1 MTNILNV
8 YMDDIEVI
16 SDETPQS
23 FDKLK
28 KGVLSDDSEI
38 RQRSFSKLACFEYT
52 EEIKNIFNRGLLD
65 SDELIRS
72 DCIEFLAEFDLLDNL
87 EKICELLDDPSHYVV
102 DSCVI
107 SLAELNS
114 KNEKVIKLL
123 INKLKDKQLKSGT
136 VLSIHYALYK
146 LDPTYSIGNLLVCY
160 SDSRDYRD
168 RCAILNLLAEGIREE
183 DIPVIKE
190 KLDKIVNPND
200 FRSVLFKYD
209 ELLDSLGWSE
219 I

>member
-146 LDPTYSIGNLLVCY
+146 LDPTY
-160 SDSRDYRD
+160 
-168 RCAILNLLAEGIREE
+168 
-183 DIPVIKE
+183 
-190 KLDKIVNPND
+190 
-200 FRSVLFKYD
+200 
-209 ELLDSLGWSE
+209 
-219 I
+219 